1 MGAVS
6 SVVEA
11 VSDTVSDIGN
21 IAVDTVSNI
30 GNLSADALASTIAG
44 ASNLMEFG
52 TGGIGDIV
60 GAASDTISA
69 IGSPIVDTAVNVWHD
84 VSEPVVDTQL
94 GRLALNV
101 ATGGKAAPILAA
113 YDISQGADPTKALT
127 NAALSYIGSEYIS
140 PEISAAL
147 GGDAAANIAADALVG
162 GTKSAVQGGDFT
174 SGAVMGGI
182 GSGITEA
189 NLAAAEDYL
198 NTIEPGIGYSD
209 APVDMSI
216 FEDTTVDYNNALDA
230 GFIAAD
236 AQQLQQ
242 QGLSTAAIQQNLEG
256 AGVDP
261 IVAATASDA
270 VSTGVTGT
278 DLEQAIK
285 DATATPVTTTTTQ
298 TTPEPTTT
306 AEPQLIPTQLPQLLK
321 YLGLLGGT
329 AAVGKAVTGLPGLL
343 GGLSFQ
349 PTAAQTVTP
358 FTGTYSGMNPYSP
371 EYFQQVQQKYNT
383 LFPSTPADVATPLQ
397 AWYNT
402 KFVPDT
408 SISKTLFGV

>member
-11 VSDTVSDIGN
+11 VSDTVSDIGSVV
-21 IAVDTVSNI
+21 VDTVSDI
-30 GNLSADALASTIAG
+30 GGLSVDALASTVAG
-44 ASNLMEFG
+44 ASNLMG
-52 TGGIGDIV
+52 LGVNGIGDII

-69 IGSPIVDTAVNVWHD
+69 IGSPIIDTAVNVWHD

-94 GRLALNV
+94 GRFALNV
-101 ATGGKAAPILAA
+101 ATGGKAAPLLAA
-113 YDISQGADPTKALT
+113 YDLSQGADPTKALT
-127 NAALSYIGSEYIS
+127 NAALSYFGSEVIS

-147 GGDAAANIAADALVG
+147 GGDTAANIAADALVG
-162 GTKSAVQGGDFT
+162 GTKSAIQGGDFI
-174 SGAVMGGI
+174 SGAAMGGLS
-182 GSGITEA
+182 SGIEEA

-198 NTIEPGIGYSD
+198 RTIEPGIGYSD

-216 FEDTTVDYNNALDA
+216 FEDSTVDYNNALDA

-261 IVAATASDA
+261 IVAATASNA

-285 DATATPVTTTTTQ
+285 DTSAQPVTTT

-306 AEPQLIPTQLPQLLK
+306 EAQPQLIPTQLPQLLK
-321 YLGLLGGT
+321 SLGLLGGAT
-329 AAVGKAVTGLPGLL
+329 VVGTQVLPSLNGLL

-349 PTAAQTVTP
+349 PTAVTP
-358 FTGTYSGMNPYSP
+358 FTGTYSGMNPYQP
-371 EYFQQVQQKYNT
+371 EYFQQVQQNYNR
-383 LFPSTPADVATPLQ
+383 LFPTAPADIATPLQ
-397 AWYNT
+397 EWYNT

-408 SISKTLFGV
+408 TISKKLFGV

>member
-11 VSDTVSDIGN
+11 VSDTVSDIGSVV
-21 IAVDTVSNI
+21 VDTVSN
-30 GNLSADALASTIAG
+30 
-44 ASNLMEFG
+44 
-52 TGGIGDIV
+52 V
-60 GAASDTISA
+60 
-69 IGSPIVDTAVNVWHD
+69 VDTAVDVWHD

-101 ATGGKAAPILAA
+101 ATGGQAAPVLAA

-127 NAALSYIGSEYIS
+127 NAALSYFGSEVIS

-147 GGDAAANIAADALVG
+147 GGDTAANIAADALVG
-162 GTKSAVQGGDFT
+162 GTKSAIQGGDFI
-174 SGAVMGGI
+174 SGAAMGGLS
-182 GSGITEA
+182 SGIEEA

-198 NTIEPGIGYSD
+198 RTIEPGIGYSD
-209 APVDMSI
+209 TPVDMSI
-216 FEDTTVDYNNALDA
+216 FEDSTVDYNNALDA

-285 DATATPVTTTTTQ
+285 DATATPVTTTP

-306 AEPQLIPTQLPQLLK
+306 EAQPQLIPTQLPQLLK
-321 YLGLLGGT
+321 SLGLLGGAT
-329 AAVGKAVTGLPGLL
+329 VVGTQVLPSLNGLL

-349 PTAAQTVTP
+349 PTAVTP
-358 FTGTYSGMNPYSP
+358 FTGTYSGMNPYQP
-371 EYFQQVQQKYNT
+371 EYFQQVQQNYNR
-383 LFPSTPADVATPLQ
+383 LFPTAPADIATPLQ
-397 AWYNT
+397 SWYDT

-408 SISKTLFGV
+408 TISKKLFGV